1 MDVVPLRIRILS
13 HNKTSH
19 HFILS
24 FVSSSLLRALF
35 PYPTTVCI
43 HNKNAGCTLM
53 FSMLFSLFAV
63 SFCFVCHIDNWT
75 GTGYSK
81 RHITFA
87 MFLLFFYSNQSFAYF
102 PWLLHLRFRFF
113 HFRIFHSAHIIRAIA
128 FSNAFAY
135 SECNVKNEF
144 TSISC
149 VALHISLLKWKHCPN
164 IQMLQCAYN
173 PAQQQSRMMNEASF
187 ERVQIKP
194 V

>member
-24 FVSSSLLRALF
+24 FVSFSLLRALF

-63 SFCFVCHIDNWT
+63 SLCFVWHIDNWT
-75 GTGYSK
+75 GTGHSK

-87 MFLLFFYSNQSFAYF
+87 MFLLFFYSKVSLISPDYCTCGFVFFTLEFFTLHTLFVLSRFRMRSLTVNAMLKTNLQAFRALPFTFHCWSGSIVQIFKCYNVHTIRHNNKAG
-102 PWLLHLRFRFF
+102 WWMKLHL
-113 HFRIFHSAHIIRAIA
+113 
-128 FSNAFAY
+128 
-135 SECNVKNEF
+135 NEY
-144 TSISC
+144 
-149 VALHISLLKWKHCPN
+149 K
-164 IQMLQCAYN
+164 
-173 PAQQQSRMMNEASF
+173 
-187 ERVQIKP
+187 
-194 V
+194 